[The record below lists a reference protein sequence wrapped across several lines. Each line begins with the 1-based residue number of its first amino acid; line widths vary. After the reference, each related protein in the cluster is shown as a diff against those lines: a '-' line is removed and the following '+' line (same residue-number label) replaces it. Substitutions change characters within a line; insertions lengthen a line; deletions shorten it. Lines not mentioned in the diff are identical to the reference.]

1 MIQYQLKSVAITI
14 TKIYSCATSLMSFT
28 NQTRMDHA
36 GMFTAFDVY
45 ARQMQHFTEPPIQ
58 WCTSKKKFNFATG
71 QFKNYLWYF
80 NTFAGFGLC
89 TVGGLVVILLSQLFK
104 FYKDLHAAYVF
115 MFVVQLSTSAAGFA
129 VNVEMILY
137 GEDCVKGWNAL
148 LGMDKIL
155 QSRARHHSL
164 RKSRVWQILTIF
176 SWAFSTYPI
185 VFTLAGIYF
194 QFDPYYHILSML
206 NVTHPAPHI
215 FRFYLIFTAPAEL
228 CRFISFMVLFSIST
242 LHMLRDALFTEQN
255 RSPFRISG
263 TLAEWQYRQV
273 QILVVNLETY
283 IGNICLVAQ
292 GLGLANGVLCNF
304 CARYFAKSVANF
316 VPVYYM
322 SVEAGE
328 EEVEQGGQVVEKCYH
343 FANVGRVQVFRV

>member
-155 QSRARHHSL
+155 QSR
-164 RKSRVWQILTIF
+164 
-176 SWAFSTYPI
+176 
-185 VFTLAGIYF
+185 
-194 QFDPYYHILSML
+194 
-206 NVTHPAPHI
+206 
-215 FRFYLIFTAPAEL
+215 
-228 CRFISFMVLFSIST
+228 
-242 LHMLRDALFTEQN
+242 
-255 RSPFRISG
+255 G
-263 TLAEWQYRQV
+263 T
-273 QILVVNLETY
+273 
-283 IGNICLVAQ
+283 
-292 GLGLANGVLCNF
+292 
-304 CARYFAKSVANF
+304 
-316 VPVYYM
+316 
-322 SVEAGE
+322 
-328 EEVEQGGQVVEKCYH
+328 
-343 FANVGRVQVFRV
+343 